1 MPLPPGMVPLPP
13 GVLPPPGRPPP
24 RGLVPLPPGMGGFRV
39 PALMSHLSHL
49 TPQQLQSLVAMS
61 QVQIHPRPP
70 PPGAFPRPPAPPAVK
85 KS

>member
-1 MPLPPGMVPLPP
+1 
-13 GVLPPPGRPPP
+13 
-24 RGLVPLPPGMGGFRV
+24 MGGFRV